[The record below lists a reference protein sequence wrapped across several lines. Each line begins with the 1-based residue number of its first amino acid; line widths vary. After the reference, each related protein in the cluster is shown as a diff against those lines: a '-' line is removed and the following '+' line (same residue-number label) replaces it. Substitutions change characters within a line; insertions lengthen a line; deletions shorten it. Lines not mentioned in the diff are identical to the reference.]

1 MPQAIDN
8 QTGVQIITLSTSNRT
23 TLIVSPL
30 TYVIYTGVDYSIYR
44 SNLLKQHIGALYSLQ
59 RQELNNPVVM
69 VLMIIWW
76 QKEAKR
82 QGKENENEIT
92 KQLRYFQLTCVRIR
106 LFAVTSK
113 SNFAFHFFFASNS
126 WFVSHF

>member
-44 SNLLKQHIGALYSLQ
+44 SNLLKQDIGALYSLQ
-59 RQELNNPVVM
+59 RQELNNP
-69 VLMIIWW
+69 L
-76 QKEAKR
+76 
-82 QGKENENEIT
+82 
-92 KQLRYFQLTCVRIR
+92 
-106 LFAVTSK
+106 
-113 SNFAFHFFFASNS
+113 
-126 WFVSHF
+126 

>member
-44 SNLLKQHIGALYSLQ
+44 SNLLKQDIGALYSLQ

-76 QKEAKR
+76 QKKQSAKA
-82 QGKENENEIT
+82 K
-92 KQLRYFQLTCVRIR
+92 KMKMKLLSSCD
-106 LFAVTSK
+106 TS
-113 SNFAFHFFFASNS
+113 SSHVLESAYLPSQASLILHFISSFASNS

>member
-1 MPQAIDN
+1 MLFIQELIIQYTEAIF
-8 QTGVQIITLSTSNRT
+8 
-23 TLIVSPL
+23 
-30 TYVIYTGVDYSIYR
+30 
-44 SNLLKQHIGALYSLQ
+44 LKQDIGALYSLQ

-76 QKEAKR
+76 QKKQSAKA
-82 QGKENENEIT
+82 KENENEIT

-113 SNFAFHFFFASNS
+113 SNFAFHFFFCIK
-126 WFVSHF
+126 FLVCLTFLSHDESSEKAIMNYTRKIAPTREVLCY